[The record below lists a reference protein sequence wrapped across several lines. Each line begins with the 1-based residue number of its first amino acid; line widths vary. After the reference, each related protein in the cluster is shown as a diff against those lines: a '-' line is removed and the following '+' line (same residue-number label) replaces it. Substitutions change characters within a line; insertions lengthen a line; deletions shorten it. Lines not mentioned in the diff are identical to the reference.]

1 MNIDIRYGWYLL
13 VPVNIKPPND
23 ILHEVNR
30 CSLRNHLNWPGCIWL
45 VLVIFKSWISNLNS
59 QTVLFAHHT
68 LWRGFVHLPKQLK
81 SFCISSFWQKRVQC
95 WKSYNLGFYNY
106 YESEDCWSS
115 HLTTRCIIDKAKQ
128 IHKYKHTNTEIQ
140 NTFGAHL
147 TSTCIIEEALRRFSI
162 HGWIMLGKRRIFK
175 RWINFYLILIFAG

>member
-1 MNIDIRYGWYLL
+1 M
-13 VPVNIKPPND
+13 
-23 ILHEVNR
+23 
-30 CSLRNHLNWPGCIWL
+30 
-45 VLVIFKSWISNLNS
+45 VLVIFSLISNLNS

-68 LWRGFVHLPKQLK
+68 LWRGFVHLSRHLK
-81 SFCISSFWQKRVQC
+81 SFCIFSFWQTRVQC
-95 WKSYNLGFYNY
+95 SKSYNLGFYNY

-140 NTFGAHL
+140 NTEIQNTFGAHL
-147 TSTCIIEEALRRFSI
+147 TPTCIIEEALRRFSI

-175 RWINFYLILIFAG
+175 R